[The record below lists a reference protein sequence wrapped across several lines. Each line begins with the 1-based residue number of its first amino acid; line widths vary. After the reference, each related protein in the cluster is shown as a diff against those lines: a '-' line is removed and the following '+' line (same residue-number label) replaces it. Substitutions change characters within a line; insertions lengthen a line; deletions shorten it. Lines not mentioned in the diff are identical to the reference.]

1 MNVQARLTS
10 LAQAIGADIKS
21 LRASIASSLV
31 WGGIG
36 GVLANQT
43 DLQEALEGKLSLS
56 GGSLTGAINNTFPVT
71 ISSANALDLGSI
83 DSDTIMVATG
93 SQTQIRSLGDTAAGT
108 RRRLIFIGN
117 AGLSPSASLILP
129 GSSLIAAKAG
139 DVAEFESAG
148 GNVWRCTAYLL
159 ADGSQVTI
167 AAQLAL
173 QSNRISKLAMTG
185 SPGESYTN
193 GGTVTL
199 YFAPINGAKRGQIRM
214 KCVTAEHG
222 FPVGSELLY
231 PLTFGYVLGT
241 TSYGISADVYTPGS
255 GGLLILTIAA
265 GGIPVI
271 SKATKAMA
279 TLTPASWRLIAEFSE
294 S

>member
-56 GGSLTGAINNTFPVT
+56 GGSLTGAINNTFPVA

-83 DSDTIMVATG
+83 DSDTITVATG
-93 SQTQIRSLGDTAAGT
+93 SQIQIRSLGDAAAGT
-108 RRRLIFIGN
+108 RRRLIFTGN
-117 AGLSPSASLILP
+117 MGLASGAGLVLP
-129 GSSLIAAKAG
+129 GSSLISVKAG

-148 GNVWRCTAYLL
+148 GNLWRCTAYLM
-159 ADGSQVTI
+159 ADGSQMNIT
-167 AAQLAL
+167 AQFTA
-173 QSNRISKLAMTG
+173 QTNRVNKLNLVVG
-185 SPGESYTN
+185 GNNSYTN
-193 GGTVTL
+193 GGTINMYSVP
-199 YFAPINGAKRGQIRM
+199 YNGAVRGQIRM
-214 KCVTAEHG
+214 KCGITEHG
-222 FPVGSELLY
+222 FPVGAELLY
-231 PLTFGYVLGT
+231 PLNFGHVVGA
-241 TSYGISADVYTPGS
+241 TSYGISTDAYTPGS
-255 GGLLILTIAA
+255 GGLIVVTIAT

-271 SKATKAMA
+271 SKTTKAMV
-279 TLTPASWRLIAEFSE
+279 TLTPANWRLQAEFSE
-294 S
+294 A